1 MYDYNILVKKAWLYH
16 LLIFILHVGLDIYHF
31 NIAKE
36 IKKKTRKKCTK
47 HQW

>member
-36 IKKKTRKKCTK
+36 I
-47 HQW
+47 